1 MQKILVYTLASSNGV
16 HLSKT
21 KTTSYPLVKN
31 FNSKEHTITTPQ
43 QLFNVIN
50 KAADTGHCLIK
61 GMLTRQLNDE
71 SRARSTDPVLQT
83 QWIVFDIDGAPYKSP
98 EDFVHE
104 LPKEFH
110 DVSYTTQYSASQGLK
125 PGLRCHLFFLLK
137 EPAYPVYLKT
147 WLKHLNFS
155 IPTLTNALKLTST
168 SVALLWPLDITVCQ
182 NDKIIYVASPQ
193 DRTDK
198 KRPNPWVSF
207 SKKKNTH
214 VKFAGIKFDTNETR
228 LNEKK
233 HINRIRKD
241 QNLSVRKQLN
251 MKKIGTFDVLSNPGE
266 CVVTGH
272 KIEREFNYLN
282 LNGGDSWGYYHAIG
296 KNEIL
301 FNFKGEPLYLIKELL
316 PEYYKQIN
324 EDKDVPTNTIESE
337 VDSSAYRYLAFCDA
351 KTDAYYRGTFDE
363 VENYLEIFKTN
374 SLVKVKHFLKQH
386 GQYVPDFIP
395 EYDLIYDFHSDILV
409 NENDKVIN
417 LYQKTEYMKSATK
430 RSTPP
435 ALIKRLIE
443 HVVNY
448 DSTVYNHLINWL
460 AFIIQTRKQTRTAW
474 VFHGTQGTGKGVLFN
489 KILLPILGNEYVFRT
504 KLTTFEA
511 EFNGFMEHSLLVL
524 VDETQLSDLKRAPQ
538 AMAAIKQY
546 ISDSSVSI
554 RRMRTDPYIV
564 NNVSNFIFNSNKH
577 DPIQVDAEDRRFNVA
592 PRQETPLL
600 QIFTDAQIDE
610 LCSNDN
616 IQAFTN
622 YLSSYKINKRQ
633 ASRVIQT
640 SERKRLQSLT
650 QDAAEELVQ
659 SLKQGDLGF
668 FVDNAPDAEDS
679 ETLKLKLRLRSCRK
693 YEEIINECIVGAK
706 TGAYIS
712 LSRTD
717 LEVLCYYIIGV
728 EYPTRH
734 KFTKYIGH
742 KGLTIQALNIS
753 GHTTRGVKDL
763 KFNPDKGAIQR
774 WTTRKNKSGKKK
786 STSKV
791 VSIK

>member
-1 MQKILVYTLASSNGV
+1 MQKILIYTLASSNGV

-31 FNSKEHTITTPQ
+31 FTSKEHEITTPK
-43 QLFNVIN
+43 QLFDVIK
-50 KAADTGHCLIK
+50 KAGGAGHCLIK
-61 GMLTRQLNDE
+61 GMLTRTLNDE

-83 QWIVFDIDGAPYKSP
+83 QWIVFDLDGAPYKSP
-98 EDFVHE
+98 EDFVQE
-104 LPKEFH
+104 LPKEFRE
-110 DVSYTTQYSASQGLK
+110 VSYICQYSASQGIK
-125 PGLRCHLFFLLK
+125 SGLRCHIFFLLST
-137 EPAYPVYLKT
+137 PVYPIYLKT

-155 IPTLTNALKLTST
+155 IPTLTNSLKLTST
-168 SVALLWPLDITVCQ
+168 NVALLWPLDITVCQ
-182 NDKIIYVASPQ
+182 NDKIIYVAPPQ

-198 KRPNPWVSF
+198 KIPNPWITF

-214 VKFAGIKFDTNETR
+214 VKFTGIKFDTNETKI
-228 LNEKK
+228 NEKK
-233 HINRIRKD
+233 HINRIRKE
-241 QNLSVRKQLN
+241 QHLSVRKQLN
-251 MKKIGTFDVLSNPGE
+251 IKKVGSIEVLSNPGE

-272 KIEREFNYLN
+272 RIERDFNYLN

-316 PEYYKQIN
+316 PEYYKQLN
-324 EDKDVPTNTIESE
+324 ESNIDIPSNTAESE
-337 VDSSAYRYLAFCDA
+337 VDLSTFKYLAFCDA

-363 VENYLEIFKTN
+363 IENRLEIFKTN

-409 NENDKVIN
+409 DEDNRIIN
-417 LYQKTEYMKSATK
+417 LYQKTNYLKNATK
-430 RSTPP
+430 RNTPP

-443 HVVNY
+443 HVINY
-448 DSTVYNHLINWL
+448 DSTVYEHLINWL

-474 VFHGTQGTGKGVLFN
+474 VFHGTQGTGKGILFN
-489 KILLPILGNEYVFRT
+489 KLLLPILGNEYVFRT
-504 KLTTFEA
+504 KLTTFEQ

-622 YLSSYKINKRQ
+622 YLSSYKVNKRQ

-668 FVDNAPDAEDS
+668 FVDNAPDAEDP
-679 ETLKLKLRLRSCRK
+679 ETLKLKLRLRTCRK
-693 YEEIINECIVGAK
+693 YEEIINECITAAK
-706 TGAYIS
+706 IGGYVN

-742 KGLTIQALNIS
+742 KGLTIQALNIQ

-763 KFNPDKGAIQR
+763 KFNADKGAISR
-774 WTTRKNKSGKKK
+774 WQTRNIKKK
-786 STSKV
+786 SSSPKV
-791 VSIK
+791 VKIK